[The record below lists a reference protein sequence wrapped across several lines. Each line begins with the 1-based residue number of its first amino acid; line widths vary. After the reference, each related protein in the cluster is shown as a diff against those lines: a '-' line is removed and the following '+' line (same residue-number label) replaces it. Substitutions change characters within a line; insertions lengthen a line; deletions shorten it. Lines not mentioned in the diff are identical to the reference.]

1 MAGRLFSS
9 PPWLPLHLP
18 RVSTAILGSSL
29 LRNLPRGL
37 WGKIRLTALY
47 LLPHPLIPLL
57 SSLVSR
63 SPCSQ
68 TMFLLSF
75 DRIWISRYKLF
86 PLPLS
91 LFLFLLPSFCVATRD
106 RSKEANSIFFGK
118 NSAHSRTFGFT
129 CLIAIWWPKGVT
141 GRSVLSS
148 CTVLRYL
155 VCKTR
160 NEIFDSR
167 WGFQKFHVCC
177 AQVLCS
183 LNVYCRKWLSNGF
196 INSDVITNTTN
207 QGSVLSGR

>member
-9 PPWLPLHLP
+9 PPWLPLHLL

-29 LRNLPRGL
+29 LRNLPRASRPMRKG
-37 WGKIRLTALY
+37 TADGVIP
-47 LLPHPLIPLL
+47 PHPP
-57 SSLVSR
+57 SSLAR
-63 SPCSQ
+63 LAQ

-91 LFLFLLPSFCVATRD
+91 LPLFLLLPFATRD

-160 NEIFDSR
+160 NELFDSR
-167 WGFQKFHVCC
+167 WGFQKFHVGC
-177 AQVLCS
+177 AQVLCN
-183 LNVYCRKWLSNGF
+183 LNVYCRK
-196 INSDVITNTTN
+196 
-207 QGSVLSGR
+207 